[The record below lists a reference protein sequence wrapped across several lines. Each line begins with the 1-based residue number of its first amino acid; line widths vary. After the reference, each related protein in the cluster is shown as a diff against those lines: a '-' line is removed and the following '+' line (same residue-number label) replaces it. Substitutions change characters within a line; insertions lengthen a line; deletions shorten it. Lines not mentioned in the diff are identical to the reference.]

1 MGEQLRRLDRLGI
14 PWTITPGVPSFAAA
28 AAALGREL
36 TVPTVAQSLV
46 LTRVS
51 GRASPMPNKETLA
64 NFGATGA
71 TLAIHLAIHAI
82 GEVVR
87 ELTPLYGTDCPVAV
101 VAHATWPEERVI
113 RATLGTIEAALAAEP
128 IERTAI
134 IFVGHGLAAEDFQ
147 ESSLYDAYYQR
158 RFRGRGA

>member
-1 MGEQLRRLDRLGI
+1 M
-14 PWTITPGVPSFAAA
+14 
-28 AAALGREL
+28 
-36 TVPTVAQSLV
+36 

-51 GRASPMPNKETLA
+51 GRASKMPDRETLQ

-82 GEVVR
+82 GEIVA
-87 ELTPLYGTDCPVAV
+87 ELTPLYGADCPVAV
-101 VAHATWPEERVI
+101 VFRASWPDERII
-113 RATLGTIEAALAAEP
+113 RGTLDDIEAKLAADP

-134 IFVGHGLAAEDFQ
+134 IFVGRGLGAEEFR

-158 RFRGRGA
+158 RFRGREGA